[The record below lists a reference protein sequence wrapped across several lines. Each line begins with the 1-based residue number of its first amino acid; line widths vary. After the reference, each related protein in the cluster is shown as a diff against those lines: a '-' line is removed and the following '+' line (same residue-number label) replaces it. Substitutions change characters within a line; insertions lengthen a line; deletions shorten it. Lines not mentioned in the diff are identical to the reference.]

1 MANLYRTPLPT
12 KQRLFSKIPKSRT
25 TTRLSIPSPWTSRS
39 LSTLSWGEW
48 WSWSQRWWPGWR
60 NGSGSS
66 NPRSLHTNRQT
77 GHPKTRCV
85 SFSHIEH
92 NCDIPIEFNPS
103 TMTITNNSCHC
114 STISIVLIQS
124 IPVLIHISISTTKSL
139 SSAFL
144 LCTDEIIGKF
154 FINFSCMYYNHLST
168 VEFDITTFF
177 RQRYSAPRLKN
188 PTLEQPP
195 VATVWTFIQFRHKL
209 VIIYLERNCPEGLIF
224 PWLSKCVTTWMVS
237 HRLAYL

>member
-25 TTRLSIPSPWTSRS
+25 TTRPPIPSPWTSRS

-60 NGSGSS
+60 HGSGSS
-66 NPRSLHTNRQT
+66 NPRSHHTNRQT

-103 TMTITNNSCHC
+103 TMTSLDKYSWHRFDEMHYGKYASLYLKNTFFFDSNPPLGKMLIGATSFP
-114 STISIVLIQS
+114 SIIIISPPQLWPATGLAS
-124 IPVLIHISISTTKSL
+124 ME
-139 SSAFL
+139 SSAL
-144 LCTDEIIGKF
+144 T
-154 FINFSCMYYNHLST
+154 
-168 VEFDITTFF
+168 
-177 RQRYSAPRLKN
+177 RSAR
-188 PTLEQPP
+188 
-195 VATVWTFIQFRHKL
+195 
-209 VIIYLERNCPEGLIF
+209 
-224 PWLSKCVTTWMVS
+224 
-237 HRLAYL
+237 